1 MHKTHSISNGLRQGL
16 VQTSVNYRFTNA
28 DIGFVLFFEWGTL
41 PIWVR
46 EMEKENSKPTKDVD
60 VW

>member
-1 MHKTHSISNGLRQGL
+1 MGCAKAWYKHQSI
-16 VQTSVNYRFTNA
+16 YRFTNA